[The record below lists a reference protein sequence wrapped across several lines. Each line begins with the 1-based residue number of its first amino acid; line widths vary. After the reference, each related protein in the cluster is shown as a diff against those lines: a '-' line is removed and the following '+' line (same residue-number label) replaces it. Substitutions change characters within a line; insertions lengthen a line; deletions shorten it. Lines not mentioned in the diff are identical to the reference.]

1 MTLSTQQ
8 PAWVELFPRPGE
20 WTEAEYF
27 PLSDRGRIVEL
38 SNGNLEVSP
47 LRTYLHQLILMR
59 LSFALY
65 AFVTQHKLGFVCIAP
80 LPARLWPGKVRE
92 PDLMFM
98 AATHMDRIGKYWGV
112 PDLTV
117 EIISPGT
124 EKNDRETKREEY
136 AQAGIPEFWIIDP
149 DSKTL
154 EVLRHNRDTEVYDL
168 AAQLTERDTL
178 TSPTFPGFSLVLAEL
193 FAEA

>member
-1 MTLSTQQ
+1 
-8 PAWVELFPRPGE
+8 
-20 WTEAEYF
+20 
-27 PLSDRGRIVEL
+27 
-38 SNGNLEVSP
+38 
-47 LRTYLHQLILMR
+47 
-59 LSFALY
+59 
-65 AFVTQHKLGFVCIAP
+65 
-80 LPARLWPGKVRE
+80 
-92 PDLMFM
+92 MFM
-98 AATHMDRIGKYWGV
+98 AASHADRIGKYWGV
-112 PDLTV
+112 PDLTI

-136 AQAGIPEFWIIDP
+136 AQAGIPEYWIIDP

-168 AAQLTERDTL
+168 AAQLTERATL